1 MEMVAGFIGSE
12 AGSDGDGGDD
22 KVDED
27 EEGSGSDP
35 CGEGSQHG
43 KVVTVEH
50 EQL

>member
-1 MEMVAGFIGSE
+1 MVGGFMGSE

-35 CGEGSQHG
+35 CGEGSQHAEVG
-43 KVVTVEH
+43 TVE
-50 EQL
+50 QRV